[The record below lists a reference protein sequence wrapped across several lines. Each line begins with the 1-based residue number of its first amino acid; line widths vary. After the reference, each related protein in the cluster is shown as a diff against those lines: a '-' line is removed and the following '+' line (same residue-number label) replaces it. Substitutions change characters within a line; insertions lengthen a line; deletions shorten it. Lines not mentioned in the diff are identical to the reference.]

1 MRKIKEK
8 LTREQLRFR
17 REARNQT
24 ITLIVTSFSFVAGL
38 AWNEAV
44 KSAIE
49 VLFPAGNGLTAKI
62 MYALFLT
69 LIVVVVSYFLT
80 RLKHPGEEGE
90 VKNTSESN
98 K

>member
-49 VLFPAGNGLTAKI
+49 ILFPTGNGLTAKI
-62 MYALFLT
+62 TYAFLLT
-69 LIVVVVSYFLT
+69 LIVVFVSYFLT
-80 RLKHPGEEGE
+80 RLKHPGEEE
-90 VKNTSESN
+90 AIKKETAES
-98 K
+98 

>member
-49 VLFPAGNGLTAKI
+49 VLFPTGNGLTAKI
-62 MYALFLT
+62 TYALFLT

-80 RLKHPGEEGE
+80 RFKHPGEEADTKKE
-90 VKNTSESN
+90 AAES

>member
-49 VLFPAGNGLTAKI
+49 VLFPTGNGLTAKI
-62 MYALFLT
+62 TYALFLT

-90 VKNTSESN
+90 VKNTLESN